1 MIKQIIKNSTIFV
14 ACGIVY
20 IIIELLYRGYT
31 SLSMFFCAGAIGLL
45 ASLVNNLFSF
55 EILLQWQLAI
65 GTGIAT
71 FCEGVTGLM
80 LVVIYGY
87 NPVWDYSRLP
97 FTFFWGQCNFYFCLI
112 WTILCFV
119 AILIGDSIEY
129 YLFDGKRAYYK
140 VAKNKIWFW
149 LPKKR

>member
-97 FTFFWGQCNFYFCLI
+97 FTFFWG
-112 WTILCFV
+112 
-119 AILIGDSIEY
+119 
-129 YLFDGKRAYYK
+129 
-140 VAKNKIWFW
+140 
-149 LPKKR
+149 